1 MNPFTIMRA
10 KLRVTNSIVNE
21 GPPGEP
27 PHSEQLTFC
36 GVSRSGGYPED
47 GSDENNTFAKWSPS
61 VSLDITIANPNLIG
75 ALRVG
80 EEFYVDFSRP
90 GNVTPEFAPAALP
103 AVEAPVVKPEAP
115 PEPLDFRQRVINEK
129 AELDE
134 RRQNLA
140 GFIEGEIFA
149 GLPDPEKERLTRQ
162 CGLMQKYSDVL
173 MDRIA
178 AFDGEPV
185 EAEPFKEPDMPAG
198 DGKPGEVSSADDAGS
213 SGDSSESSTTSP
225 ESSDSDS
232 GSGESSSNASDSASE
247 SSSGT
252 SQSSTSSSS
261 ESAGQ

>member
-10 KLRVTNSIVNE
+10 KLRVLNSVVNE

-36 GVSRSGGYPED
+36 GVSRSDGYPDD
-47 GSDENNTFAKWSPS
+47 GSDENNTFARWSPS

-103 AVEAPVVKPEAP
+103 AVEAPVVKPEAE

-129 AELDE
+129 AELDARGEKLAAFLEGPIFGTLPEPEQKRLE
-134 RRQNLA
+134 RQLHVMGDYA
-140 GFIEGEIFA
+140 EVLGE
-149 GLPDPEKERLTRQ
+149 
-162 CGLMQKYSDVL
+162 S
-173 MDRIA
+173 IA

-185 EAEPFKEPDMPAG
+185 EAEPFKEPVMPDG
-198 DGKPGEVSSADDAGS
+198 DGKTGETAASDTPPPDTDGPGDSADA
-213 SGDSSESSTTSP
+213 P
-225 ESSDSDS
+225 
-232 GSGESSSNASDSASE
+232 GSG
-247 SSSGT
+247 
-252 SQSSTSSSS
+252 Q
-261 ESAGQ
+261 